1 MQAGAGEGWKKRKLM
16 DGTED
21 GMDKLAVHEEAQA
34 FVRGYAATHRVDH
47 ESDKYEFLTMAV
59 EDEDESDDEEEE
71 EQEEEDAFGPV
82 KQAKSIG
89 FSEVASIIRE
99 RRRAGKRNA

>member
-1 MQAGAGEGWKKRKLM
+1 MLAGAGEGWKKRKLM

-47 ESDKYEFLTMAV
+47 ESDKYDFLTMAV
-59 EDEDESDDEEEE
+59 EDEDESGDEE
-71 EQEEEDAFGPV
+71 
-82 KQAKSIG
+82 
-89 FSEVASIIRE
+89 
-99 RRRAGKRNA
+99 RRAGGGGCIWTGEAGQVDRL